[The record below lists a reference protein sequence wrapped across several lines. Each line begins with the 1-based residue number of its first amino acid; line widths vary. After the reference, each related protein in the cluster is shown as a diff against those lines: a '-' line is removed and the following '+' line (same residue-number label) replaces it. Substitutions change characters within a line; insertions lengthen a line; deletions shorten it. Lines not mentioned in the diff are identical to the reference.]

1 MMQMLRKA
9 AAFIMFAI
17 LIGAFAISMGGN
29 NYFDRYRHQ
38 TVAKV
43 GSEAITP
50 EQFRRSYQRVIENLS
65 QRAGRRIP
73 AQEAKAFGLPNRV
86 LQGLIQDAA
95 VDLDAQKLGLGLSE
109 AGLRQAITNTPMF
122 QDPPGTFNPKKYE
135 QFLQQIGYAAPF
147 FEQEYKGDLI
157 RRQIQGIFDKSGVT
171 SKALLE
177 AYNRYSNEQRT
188 LAYFTLRADAAG
200 AIEAP
205 TEDTLKSYYDERK
218 AQFMAP
224 ELRKAAVLAITPQSV
239 ASIISVSED

>member
-17 LIGAFAISMGGN
+17 LIGAFAISIGGN

-95 VDLDAQKLGLGLSE
+95 VDLEAQKLGLGLSE
-109 AGLRQAITNTPMF
+109 AGLRQAI
-122 QDPPGTFNPKKYE
+122 
-135 QFLQQIGYAAPF
+135 
-147 FEQEYKGDLI
+147 
-157 RRQIQGIFDKSGVT
+157 
-171 SKALLE
+171 
-177 AYNRYSNEQRT
+177 
-188 LAYFTLRADAAG
+188 
-200 AIEAP
+200 
-205 TEDTLKSYYDERK
+205 
-218 AQFMAP
+218 
-224 ELRKAAVLAITPQSV
+224 
-239 ASIISVSED
+239 